1 MFAKAGPYAGKIS
14 DEMYEIRFSR
24 KAAKFYQ
31 KTDTLTA
38 KRLNLAFA
46 KLSEDPAKLRNVKPL
61 VGVLEGSFRMRIG
74 DTRIIYSVNDEDKI
88 VYVEVI
94 GSRGNVYKKW

>member
-1 MFAKAGPYAGKIS
+1 
-14 DEMYEIRFSR
+14 MYEIRFSR